1 MKLYIPTC
9 TLNFNNIFSTE
20 SISPKADYLK
30 RGFGNKRFY
39 SVEANSLDGVV
50 LLYSKYPRYDVE
62 ETELENYPM
71 VIEIESEDYPNGII
85 TKQFTNSDVDIYAS
99 ASTIYLNP
107 FHSKVYFDSYAE
119 RQGVLTKAAQSLEN
133 KFEKLYGANLV
144 VKPQSRKRF
153 VDNIKDLFSKNE
165 RDEFDWDKS
174 YLPVEINVDI
184 ADIEIDRKID
194 CIKGFFYC
202 YLIGANMTVS
212 SDVAELKSLAR
223 KMRNTLSAI
232 INSPTHTPSELQDES
247 LTRDI
252 KEFNL
257 IYSAVDEDAIYN
269 ANAIEMR
276 LSNNPLKLEKQ
287 EIVNLLEWLGIYT
300 DFCSRLH
307 LRRIYDANDLWKCV
321 EFYSP
326 EAYNSALGTLNG
338 AVRKVELRSISK
350 GRKNNIKD
358 LVQLN
363 HEGQIHVVD
372 NSIKAEF
379 YDNLVNSQINNEYD
393 SFKNENSVE
402 ESLAIA
408 FTGGKILKHIM
419 GDKWEDSKWAS
430 YINALLSHLQE
441 SSAFDLFSVDNDVLN
456 SFAAFC
462 QKGDNIDRLYEYLV
476 QCGFSNYR
484 IAFGLYGATRGFAS
498 LPKTFTS
505 SLVNGDR
512 DYYKAFV
519 IELYKQLFGV
529 TISKAEFPTQSVDY
543 QIRESN
549 IGSTIMEN
557 INHIEPKKQ
566 RQPQIISAINQAIIL
581 EDAVQS
587 PKAFMYIADNVIGK
601 STNVYKALKNAHFED
616 DEHNYTP
623 ETFREKVYS
632 IIESSLPKA
641 KTQRKELVNKINLII
656 QLEAKRQDATAFL
669 YILDNMLKP
678 KEAAYKRIM
687 ELLNNSENKIGQ
699 QVAPQNNSSQ
709 RQSLKP
715 INKTSNLF
723 VDDENVCN
731 YILTR
736 TYIPQEIRNLLSKKV
751 LSFQKDYAI
760 GGYYFGREDSPR
772 SNDNTIKH
780 FINKCTYQKGNIPS
794 WVQPSSENKILLDR
808 LKNDL
813 MERYGNG

>member
-39 SVEANSLDGVV
+39 SVEANSIDGVV
-50 LLYSKYPRYDVE
+50 LLYSKYPRYNVE
-62 ETELENYPM
+62 NTELENYPM
-71 VIEIESEDYPNGII
+71 VIEIESEDYPNGTI
-85 TKQFTNSDVDIYAS
+85 TKQISNSGVDVFAS

-107 FHSKVYFDSYAE
+107 FHSKVYFDSYIE

-144 VKPQSRKRF
+144 VKPHPQKGF
-153 VDNIKDLFSKNE
+153 FDGIKDMFSKNE
-165 RDEFDWDKS
+165 EDEFDWNTS
-174 YLPVEINVDI
+174 YLPTEIN
-184 ADIEIDRKID
+184 ADITDIETDRKID

-247 LTRDI
+247 LTNDI
-252 KEFNL
+252 KEFNR
-257 IYSAVDEDAIYN
+257 IYSDVDEDAIYN

-276 LSNNPLKLEKQ
+276 LSNNPLKLEQQ
-287 EIVNLLEWLGIYT
+287 EIIHLLEWLGVYQ
-300 DFCSRLH
+300 DFCTKLH
-307 LRRIYDANDLWKCV
+307 LRKIYNANDLWKCV

-326 EAYNSALGTLNG
+326 EAYNSAVDTLNG
-338 AVRKVELRSISK
+338 IVRKVELRSIAKSK
-350 GRKNNIKD
+350 KNDIKD
-358 LVQLN
+358 LVQL
-363 HEGQIHVVD
+363 GYDKQIHVVD
-372 NSIKAEF
+372 SSIKTEF
-379 YDNLVNSQINNEYD
+379 YDGLINSQIKNEYNL
-393 SFKNENSVE
+393 FKNENGVD

-408 FTGGKILKHIM
+408 FTGGRILKQIM
-419 GDKWEDSKWAS
+419 GEKWEDSKWAI
-430 YINALLSHLQE
+430 YINALLRHLQE
-441 SSAFDLFSVDNDVLN
+441 SSAFDLYSVDNEVLN

-462 QKGDNIDRLYEYLV
+462 QKGDNIDRLSEYLV
-476 QCGFSNYR
+476 QCGFNNYR
-484 IAFGLYGATRGFAS
+484 VAFGLYGATRGFAS

-505 SLVNGDR
+505 TLINGDR
-512 DYYKAFV
+512 EYYKTFA
-519 IELYKQLFGV
+519 IELHKQLFGI
-529 TISKAEFPTQSVDY
+529 TINNAEYLTQSRDY
-543 QIRESN
+543 QICESV

-566 RQPQIISAINQAIIL
+566 RQSQVIRAIDKAIIL

-623 ETFREKVYS
+623 ESFREKVYS
-632 IIESSLPKA
+632 IIDSSLPKSRP
-641 KTQRKELVNKINLII
+641 QRKETLDRINLII

-669 YILDNMLKP
+669 YILDNLLKP
-678 KEAAYKRIM
+678 SDAAYKRIVK
-687 ELLNNSENKIGQ
+687 LLNNSNKTTTQ
-699 QVAPQNNSSQ
+699 QIAKPS
-709 RQSLKP
+709 QSLKP
-715 INKTSNLF
+715 INKVSELF
-723 VDDENVCN
+723 VDDENACN

-736 TYIPQEIRNLLSKKV
+736 TYIPHNIRDLLSKKV
-751 LSFQKDYAI
+751 YSFQKDYAI
-760 GGYYFGREDSPR
+760 GGYYYGRDDSPR

-780 FINKCTYQKGNIPS
+780 FINKCTYQNGKNSS
-794 WVQPSSENKILLDR
+794 WVQPSSENKALLER

-813 MERYGNG
+813 MERYANR

>member
-50 LLYSKYPRYDVE
+50 LLYSKYPRYNVE
-62 ETELENYPM
+62 NTELENYPM
-71 VIEIESEDYPNGII
+71 VIEIESEDYPNGTI
-85 TKQFTNSDVDIYAS
+85 TKQISNSGVDVFAS

-107 FHSKVYFDSYAE
+107 FHSKVYFDSYIE

-144 VKPQSRKRF
+144 VKPHPQKGF
-153 VDNIKDLFSKNE
+153 FDGIKDMFSKNE
-165 RDEFDWDKS
+165 EDEFDWNTS
-174 YLPVEINVDI
+174 YLPTEIN
-184 ADIEIDRKID
+184 ADISDIETDRKID

-212 SDVAELKSLAR
+212 PDVAELKSLAR

-247 LTRDI
+247 LTNDI
-252 KEFNL
+252 KEFNR

-276 LSNNPLKLEKQ
+276 LSNNPLKLEQQ
-287 EIVNLLEWLGIYT
+287 EIIHLLEWLGVYQ
-300 DFCSRLH
+300 DFCTKLH
-307 LRRIYDANDLWKCV
+307 LRKIYNANDLWKCV
-321 EFYSP
+321 EFYST
-326 EAYNSALGTLNG
+326 EAYNSAVDTLNG
-338 AVRKVELRSISK
+338 IVRKVELRSIAKSK
-350 GRKNNIKD
+350 KNDIKD
-358 LVQLN
+358 LVQL
-363 HEGQIHVVD
+363 GYDKQIHVVD
-372 NSIKAEF
+372 SSIKTEF
-379 YDNLVNSQINNEYD
+379 YDGLINSQIKNEYNL
-393 SFKNENSVE
+393 FKNENGVD

-408 FTGGKILKHIM
+408 FTGGRILKQIM
-419 GDKWEDSKWAS
+419 GEKWEDSKWAL

-441 SSAFDLFSVDNDVLN
+441 SSAFDLYSVDNEVLN

-462 QKGDNIDRLYEYLV
+462 QKGDNIDRLSEYLV
-476 QCGFSNYR
+476 QCGFNNYR
-484 IAFGLYGATRGFAS
+484 VAFGLYGATRGFAS

-505 SLVNGDR
+505 TLINGDR
-512 DYYKAFV
+512 EYYKTFA
-519 IELYKQLFGV
+519 IELHKQLFGI
-529 TISKAEFPTQSVDY
+529 TINNAEYPTQSRDY
-543 QIRESN
+543 QICESV

-566 RQPQIISAINQAIIL
+566 RQSQVIRAIDQAIIL

-616 DEHNYTP
+616 DEHDYTP
-623 ETFREKVYS
+623 ESFRDKVYS
-632 IIESSLPKA
+632 IIDSSLPKS
-641 KTQRKELVNKINLII
+641 KPQRKETLDRINLII

-669 YILDNMLKP
+669 YILDNLLKP
-678 KEAAYKRIM
+678 SDAAYKRIVK
-687 ELLNNSENKIGQ
+687 LLNNSNKTTTQ
-699 QVAPQNNSSQ
+699 QIAKPS
-709 RQSLKP
+709 QSLKP
-715 INKTSNLF
+715 INKVSELF
-723 VDDENVCN
+723 VDDENACN

-736 TYIPQEIRNLLSKKV
+736 TYIPHNIRDLLSKKV
-751 LSFQKDYAI
+751 YSFQKDYAI
-760 GGYYFGREDSPR
+760 GGYYYGRDDSPR

-780 FINKCTYQKGNIPS
+780 FINKCTYQNGKNSS
-794 WVQPSSENKILLDR
+794 WVQPSSENKALLER

-813 MERYGNG
+813 MERYANR

>member
-50 LLYSKYPRYDVE
+50 LLYSKYPRYNVE
-62 ETELENYPM
+62 NTELENYPM
-71 VIEIESEDYPNGII
+71 VIEIESEDYPNGTI
-85 TKQFTNSDVDIYAS
+85 TKQISNSGVDVFAS

-107 FHSKVYFDSYAE
+107 FHSKVYFDSYIE

-144 VKPQSRKRF
+144 VKPHPQKGF
-153 VDNIKDLFSKNE
+153 FDGIKDMFSKNE
-165 RDEFDWDKS
+165 EDEFDWNTS
-174 YLPVEINVDI
+174 YLPTEIN
-184 ADIEIDRKID
+184 ADISDIETDRKID

-212 SDVAELKSLAR
+212 PDVAELKSLAR

-247 LTRDI
+247 LTNDI
-252 KEFNL
+252 KEFNR
-257 IYSAVDEDAIYN
+257 IYSDVDEDAIYN

-276 LSNNPLKLEKQ
+276 LSNNPLKLEQQ
-287 EIVNLLEWLGIYT
+287 EIIHLLEWLGVYQV
-300 DFCSRLH
+300 FCTKLH
-307 LRRIYDANDLWKCV
+307 LRKIYNANDLWKCV

-326 EAYNSALGTLNG
+326 EAYYSAVDTLNG
-338 AVRKVELRSISK
+338 IVRKVELRSIAKSK
-350 GRKNNIKD
+350 KNDIKD
-358 LVQLN
+358 LVQL
-363 HEGQIHVVD
+363 GYDKQIHVVD
-372 NSIKAEF
+372 SSIKTEF
-379 YDNLVNSQINNEYD
+379 YDGLINSQIKNEYNL
-393 SFKNENSVE
+393 FKNENGVD

-408 FTGGKILKHIM
+408 FTGGRILKQIM
-419 GDKWEDSKWAS
+419 GEKWEDSKWAL

-441 SSAFDLFSVDNDVLN
+441 SSAFDLYSVDNEVLN

-462 QKGDNIDRLYEYLV
+462 QKGDNIDRLSEYLV
-476 QCGFSNYR
+476 QCGFNNYR
-484 IAFGLYGATRGFAS
+484 VAFGLYGATRGFAS

-505 SLVNGDR
+505 TLINGDR
-512 DYYKAFV
+512 EYYKTFA
-519 IELYKQLFGV
+519 IELHKQLFGI
-529 TISKAEFPTQSVDY
+529 TINNAEYPTQSRDY
-543 QIRESN
+543 QICESV

-566 RQPQIISAINQAIIL
+566 RQSQVIRAIDQAIIL

-616 DEHNYTP
+616 DEHDYTP
-623 ETFREKVYS
+623 ESFRDKVYS
-632 IIESSLPKA
+632 IIDSSLPKS
-641 KTQRKELVNKINLII
+641 KPQRKETLDRINLII
-656 QLEAKRQDATAFL
+656 QLEAKRQDETAFL
-669 YILDNMLKP
+669 YILDNLLKP
-678 KEAAYKRIM
+678 SDAAYKRIVK
-687 ELLNNSENKIGQ
+687 LLNNSNKTTTQ
-699 QVAPQNNSSQ
+699 QIAKPS
-709 RQSLKP
+709 QSLKP
-715 INKTSNLF
+715 INKVSELF
-723 VDDENVCN
+723 VDDENACN

-736 TYIPQEIRNLLSKKV
+736 TYIPHNIRDLLSKKV
-751 LSFQKDYAI
+751 YSFQKDYAI
-760 GGYYFGREDSPR
+760 GGYYYGRDDSPR

-780 FINKCTYQKGNIPS
+780 FINKCTYQNGKNSS
-794 WVQPSSENKILLDR
+794 WVQPSSENKALLER

-813 MERYGNG
+813 MERYANR

>member
-9 TLNFNNIFSTE
+9 TLNFNNIFATE
-20 SISPKADYLK
+20 SISPKADYFN

-62 ETELENYPM
+62 DTELENYPM
-71 VIEIESEDYPNGII
+71 VIEIESEDYPNGTI
-85 TKQFTNSDVDIYAS
+85 TKQFTKSGIDVYAS

-107 FHSKVYFDSYAE
+107 FHSRIYFDSYAE

-144 VKPQSRKRF
+144 VKPQPQKGF
-153 VDNIKDLFSKNE
+153 IDNIKDLFSKNE
-165 RDEFDWDKS
+165 GDEFDWDAS
-174 YLPVEINVDI
+174 YLPTEINVDI
-184 ADIEIDRKID
+184 ADIEADRKVD
-194 CIKGFFYC
+194 RIKGFFYC
-202 YLIGANMTVS
+202 YLIGANLTVS
-212 SDVAELKSLAR
+212 SDVAELKFLAR
-223 KMRNTLSAI
+223 KMRNMLSAI
-232 INSPTHTPSELQDES
+232 INSPTHTPTEFQDES
-247 LTRDI
+247 LTNDI
-252 KEFNL
+252 KEFNR

-276 LSNNPLKLEKQ
+276 LSNNPLKLEQQ
-287 EIVNLLEWLGIYT
+287 EIIHLLEWLGIYT
-300 DFCSRLH
+300 DFCSKLH

-326 EAYNSALGTLNG
+326 EAYNSAVDILNSV
-338 AVRKVELRSISK
+338 VRKVELRSIAK
-350 GRKNNIKD
+350 GRKNDIKD

-363 HEGQIHVVD
+363 QDWQIHVID
-372 NSIKAEF
+372 SSIKTEF
-379 YDNLVNSQINNEYD
+379 YDGLVNSQINNEYNL
-393 SFKNENSVE
+393 FKDENGVD

-408 FTGGKILKHIM
+408 FTGGRILKQIM
-419 GDKWEDSKWAS
+419 GDKWEDSKWAL
-430 YINALLSHLQE
+430 YINALLNHLQE
-441 SSAFDLFSVDNDVLN
+441 SSAFDLYSVDNEVLN

-462 QKGDNIDRLYEYLV
+462 QKGDNIDRLSEYLV
-476 QCGFSNYR
+476 QCGFNNYR
-484 IAFGLYGATRGFAS
+484 VAFGLYGATRGFAS

-512 DYYKAFV
+512 EYYKAFV
-519 IELYKQLFGV
+519 TELYKQLFGV
-529 TISKAEFPTQSVDY
+529 TISNAEFPTQSRDY
-543 QIRESN
+543 QIRESA
-549 IGSTIMEN
+549 IGSTIMNN

-566 RQPQIISAINQAIIL
+566 RQPQIISAINQAAIL

-616 DEHNYTP
+616 DKNNYTP
-623 ETFREKVYS
+623 ESFREKVYS

-641 KTQRKELVNKINLII
+641 KSQRKETVNKINLII

-669 YILDNMLKP
+669 YILDNLLKP
-678 KEAAYKRIM
+678 TDAAYKRIL
-687 ELLNNSENKIGQ
+687 ELLNNSGNITGQ
-699 QVAPQNNSSQ
+699 QVANKNNSSQ
-709 RQSLKP
+709 SQSLKP
-715 INKTSNLF
+715 INRTSELF

-736 TYIPQEIRNLLSKKV
+736 TYIPQDIRILLSKKI

-760 GGYYFGREDSPR
+760 GGYYYGREDSPR

-794 WVQPSSENKILLDR
+794 WVQPSSENKILLER

-813 MERYGNG
+813 MERYANR

>member
-9 TLNFNNIFSTE
+9 TLNFNNIFATE

-50 LLYSKYPRYDVE
+50 LLYSKYPRYNVE
-62 ETELENYPM
+62 DTELENYPM
-71 VIEIESEDYPNGII
+71 VIEIESEDYPNGTI
-85 TKQFTNSDVDIYAS
+85 TKQFTKSGIDVYAS

-107 FHSKVYFDSYAE
+107 FHSKIYFDSYAE

-144 VKPQSRKRF
+144 VKPQPQKGF
-153 VDNIKDLFSKNE
+153 IDNIKDLFSKSE
-165 RDEFDWDKS
+165 GDEFDWDAT
-174 YLPVEINVDI
+174 YLPTDINVDI
-184 ADIEIDRKID
+184 ADIETDRKVD
-194 CIKGFFYC
+194 RIKGFFYC

-232 INSPTHTPSELQDES
+232 INSPTHTPSEFQDES
-247 LTRDI
+247 LTNDI
-252 KEFNL
+252 KEFNR

-276 LSNNPLKLEKQ
+276 LSNNPLKLKQQ
-287 EIVNLLEWLGIYT
+287 EIIHLLEWLGVYP
-300 DFCSRLH
+300 DFCSKLH
-307 LRRIYDANDLWKCV
+307 LRRVYNANDLWKCV

-326 EAYNSALGTLNG
+326 EAYNSTVDTLNG
-338 AVRKVELRSISK
+338 VVRKVELRSIAR
-350 GRKNNIKD
+350 GRKNDIKD

-363 HEGQIHVVD
+363 QDRQIHVVD
-372 NSIKAEF
+372 SSIKTEF
-379 YDNLVNSQINNEYD
+379 YDGLVNSQIKNEYNL
-393 SFKNENSVE
+393 FKNDNGVD

-408 FTGGKILKHIM
+408 FTGGRILKQIM
-419 GDKWEDSKWAS
+419 GDKWEDSKWAL
-430 YINALLSHLQE
+430 YINALLNHLQE
-441 SSAFDLFSVDNDVLN
+441 SSAFDLYSVDNEVLN

-462 QKGDNIDRLYEYLV
+462 QKGDNIDRLSEYLV
-476 QCGFSNYR
+476 QCGFNNYR
-484 IAFGLYGATRGFAS
+484 VAFGLYGATRGFAS

-512 DYYKAFV
+512 EYYKAFV

-529 TISKAEFPTQSVDY
+529 TISNAEFPTQSIDY

-549 IGSTIMEN
+549 IGSTIMEK

-566 RQPQIISAINQAIIL
+566 RQPQIISAINQAVIL

-623 ETFREKVYS
+623 ESFREKVYS

-641 KTQRKELVNKINLII
+641 KSQRKELVNKINLII

-669 YILDNMLKP
+669 YILDNLLKP
-678 KEAAYKRIM
+678 TDAAYKRIV
-687 ELLNNSENKIGQ
+687 ELLNNSGNITWQ
-699 QVAPQNNSSQ
+699 QLAKKNNSSQ
-709 RQSLKP
+709 SQSLKP
-715 INKTSNLF
+715 INRTSELF

-736 TYIPQEIRNLLSKKV
+736 TYIPQEIRFLLSKKI

-760 GGYYFGREDSPR
+760 GGYYYGREDSPR

-794 WVQPSSENKILLDR
+794 WVQPSSENKMLLER

-813 MERYGNG
+813 MERYANR

>member
-9 TLNFNNIFSTE
+9 TLNFNNIFATE
-20 SISPKADYLK
+20 SISPKADYFN

-62 ETELENYPM
+62 DTELENYPM
-71 VIEIESEDYPNGII
+71 VIEIESEDYPNGTI
-85 TKQFTNSDVDIYAS
+85 TKQFTKSGIDVYAS

-107 FHSKVYFDSYAE
+107 FHSRIYFDSYAE

-144 VKPQSRKRF
+144 VKPQPQKGF
-153 VDNIKDLFSKNE
+153 IDNIKDLFSKNE
-165 RDEFDWDKS
+165 GDEFDWDAS
-174 YLPVEINVDI
+174 YLPTEINVDI
-184 ADIEIDRKID
+184 ADIEADRKVD
-194 CIKGFFYC
+194 RIKGFFYC
-202 YLIGANMTVS
+202 YLIGANLTVS
-212 SDVAELKSLAR
+212 SDVAELKFLAR
-223 KMRNTLSAI
+223 KMRNMLSAI
-232 INSPTHTPSELQDES
+232 INSPTHTPTEFQDES
-247 LTRDI
+247 LTNDI
-252 KEFNL
+252 KEFNR

-276 LSNNPLKLEKQ
+276 LSNNPLKLEQQ
-287 EIVNLLEWLGIYT
+287 EIIHLLEWLGIYT
-300 DFCSRLH
+300 DFCSKLH

-326 EAYNSALGTLNG
+326 EAYNSAVDILNSV
-338 AVRKVELRSISK
+338 VRKVELRSIAKS
-350 GRKNNIKD
+350 RKNDIKD

-363 HEGQIHVVD
+363 QDWQIHVID
-372 NSIKAEF
+372 SSIKTEF
-379 YDNLVNSQINNEYD
+379 YDGLVNSQINNEYNL
-393 SFKNENSVE
+393 FKDENGVD

-408 FTGGKILKHIM
+408 FTGGRILKQIM
-419 GDKWEDSKWAS
+419 GDKWEDSKWAL
-430 YINALLSHLQE
+430 YINALLNHLQE
-441 SSAFDLFSVDNDVLN
+441 SSAFDLYSVDNEVLN

-462 QKGDNIDRLYEYLV
+462 QKGDNIDRLSEYLV
-476 QCGFSNYR
+476 QCGFNNYR
-484 IAFGLYGATRGFAS
+484 VAFGLYGATRGFAS

-512 DYYKAFV
+512 EYYKAFV
-519 IELYKQLFGV
+519 TELYKQLFGV
-529 TISKAEFPTQSVDY
+529 TISNAEFPTQSRDY
-543 QIRESN
+543 QIRESA
-549 IGSTIMEN
+549 IGSTIMNN

-566 RQPQIISAINQAIIL
+566 RQPQIISAINQAAIL

-616 DEHNYTP
+616 DKNNYTP
-623 ETFREKVYS
+623 ESFREKVYS

-641 KTQRKELVNKINLII
+641 KSQRKETVNKINLII

-669 YILDNMLKP
+669 YILDNLLKP
-678 KEAAYKRIM
+678 TDAAYKRIL
-687 ELLNNSENKIGQ
+687 ELLNNSGNITGQ
-699 QVAPQNNSSQ
+699 QVANKNNSSQ
-709 RQSLKP
+709 SQSLKP
-715 INKTSNLF
+715 INRTSELF

-736 TYIPQEIRNLLSKKV
+736 TYIPQDIRILLSKKI

-760 GGYYFGREDSPR
+760 GGYYYGREDSPR

-794 WVQPSSENKILLDR
+794 WVQPSSENKILLER

-813 MERYGNG
+813 MERYANR